1 MHAAP
6 DRAGRVAAGDTAES
20 VSAPGV
26 ERTAPGADAATSDA
40 LDPKRIAEDFPAL
53 DQTAHGKPLVYLD
66 TAASAQR
73 PRKVLDAIV
82 GYYEHDNANVHRGI
96 YELSIRSTERF
107 EASRTRMARFLGAS
121 QSAEIVFVRGTTEGI
136 NLVASAWGGAN
147 VGSGD
152 EIVLSEL
159 EHHSDIVPWQ
169 ILANRVGA
177 KIRWIGID
185 GEGRLKLDELDA
197 LLSERTRI
205 VCVNHISNA
214 LGTINPVA
222 DIAERAH
229 SAGALM
235 LVDGAQGAPHL
246 DVDVEALGCDFYA
259 ISSHKMGGPMGAGAL
274 WARRELLEEM
284 PPYQGGGEMIS
295 VVGPDSSTWAEVPH
309 KFEAGTPN
317 VAGAVG
323 MAAAAD
329 YLDDLGHDRIAAHEA
344 SLAAYGLE
352 ALSKIEGLTLFG
364 PTQPEDRIAVFS
376 FEIDGIHPHD
386 VATILDSEGVAI
398 RAGHHCAQPLMRSLG
413 VPATTRASCWVYT
426 STDDIDRLV
435 DALGVAKKLFA

>member
-6 DRAGRVAAGDTAES
+6 DRHGRGIATVDAPAVPAA
-20 VSAPGV
+20 AP
-26 ERTAPGADAATSDA
+26 
-40 LDPKRIAEDFPAL
+40 LDPHRIREDFPAL

-73 PRKVLDAIV
+73 SRRVLDAIT

-107 EASRTRMARFLGAS
+107 EASRSRMARFLGAS

-147 VGSGD
+147 VGAGD
-152 EIVLSEL
+152 EIVLSTL

-169 ILANRVGA
+169 LLANRVGA
-177 KIRWIGID
+177 KIRWLGID
-185 GEGRLKLDELDA
+185 DEGRVRLDELDA
-197 LLSERTRI
+197 LLSDRTRI

-222 DIAERAH
+222 EIAERAH
-229 SAGALM
+229 AAGALM
-235 LVDGAQGAPHL
+235 LVDGAQGAPHA
-246 DVDVEALGCDFYA
+246 DVDVQALGCDFYA
-259 ISSHKMGGPMGAGAL
+259 ISSHKMGGPMGAGVL

-295 VVGPDSSTWAEVPH
+295 VVGPDTSTWADVPH

-329 YLDDLGHDRIAAHEA
+329 YLDDLGHDRIAAHET
-344 SLAAYGLE
+344 SLTEYGLE
-352 ALSKIEGLTLFG
+352 ALRSIDGLHVFG
-364 PTQPEDRIAVFS
+364 PSDPAERIAVFS
-376 FEIDGIHPHD
+376 FEMDGIHPHD
-386 VATILDSEGVAI
+386 IATILDTEGVAI

-413 VPATTRASCWVYT
+413 VAATSRASCWVYT

-435 DALGVAKKLFA
+435 DGLAVATKLFA

>member
-6 DRAGRVAAGDTAES
+6 DRHGRGIAT
-20 VSAPGV
+20 
-26 ERTAPGADAATSDA
+26 ADAPAVPA
-40 LDPKRIAEDFPAL
+40 AAPLDPHRIREDFPAL

-73 PRKVLDAIV
+73 SRRVLDAIT

-107 EASRTRMARFLGAS
+107 EASRSRMARFLGAS

-147 VGSGD
+147 VGAGD
-152 EIVLSEL
+152 EIVLSTL

-169 ILANRVGA
+169 LLANRVGA
-177 KIRWIGID
+177 KIRWLGID
-185 GEGRLKLDELDA
+185 DEGRVRLAELDA
-197 LLSERTRI
+197 LLSDRTRI

-222 DIAERAH
+222 EIAERAH
-229 SAGALM
+229 AAGALM
-235 LVDGAQGAPHL
+235 LVDGAQGAPHA
-246 DVDVEALGCDFYA
+246 DVDVQALGCDFYA
-259 ISSHKMGGPMGAGAL
+259 ISSHKMGGPMGAGVL

-295 VVGPDSSTWAEVPH
+295 VVGPDTSTWADVPH

-329 YLDDLGHDRIAAHEA
+329 YLDDLGHDRIAAHET
-344 SLAAYGLE
+344 SLTEYGLE
-352 ALSKIEGLTLFG
+352 ALRSIDGLHVFG
-364 PTQPEDRIAVFS
+364 PSDPAERIAVFS
-376 FEIDGIHPHD
+376 FEMDGIHPHD
-386 VATILDSEGVAI
+386 IATILDTEGVAI

-413 VPATTRASCWVYT
+413 VAATSRASCWVYT

-435 DALGVAKKLFA
+435 DGLAVATKLFA

>member
-6 DRAGRVAAGDTAES
+6 DSRDAGTATAERAGTRSSE
-20 VSAPGV
+20 GV
-26 ERTAPGADAATSDA
+26 TAPPSPAA
-40 LDPKRIAEDFPAL
+40 LDPHRIREDFPAL
-53 DQTAHGKPLVYLD
+53 EQASHGKPLVYLD
-66 TAASAQR
+66 TAATAQR
-73 PRKVLDAIV
+73 PRRVLDAIT
-82 GYYEHDNANVHRGI
+82 GYYERDNANVHRGI
-96 YELSIRSTERF
+96 YELSMRSTERF
-107 EASRTRMARFLGAS
+107 EAARSRIARFLGAS
-121 QSAEIVFVRGTTEGI
+121 QAAEIVFVRGTTEGI
-136 NLVASAWGGAN
+136 NLVASSWGGAN
-147 VGSGD
+147 VGAGD
-152 EIVLSEL
+152 EIVLSTL

-185 GEGRLKLDELDA
+185 DEGRIRLDHLDE

-205 VCVNHISNA
+205 VCVNHIANA
-214 LGTINPVA
+214 LGTINPVVE
-222 DIAERAH
+222 IAERAH
-229 SAGALM
+229 AAGALLM
-235 LVDGAQGAPHL
+235 VDGAQGAPHA
-246 DVDVEALGCDFYA
+246 DIDVEALGCDFYA

-329 YLDDLGHDRIAAHEA
+329 YLDALGHDRIAAHEGT
-344 SLAAYGLE
+344 LAAYGLE
-352 ALSKIEGLTLFG
+352 ALATVDGLRMYG
-364 PTQPEDRIAVFS
+364 PSDPAERIAVFS
-376 FEIDGIHPHD
+376 FDIDGIHPHD
-386 VATILDSEGVAI
+386 VATILDTEGVAI
-398 RAGHHCAQPLMRSLG
+398 RAGHHCAQPLMRALG
-413 VPATTRASCWVYT
+413 VAATTRASCWVYT
-426 STDDIDRLV
+426 STEDIDRLV

>member
-1 MHAAP
+1 MNAHAA
-6 DRAGRVAAGDTAES
+6 AAAAT
-20 VSAPGV
+20 
-26 ERTAPGADAATSDA
+26 PGAPPAPT
-40 LDPKRIAEDFPAL
+40 LDPRAIHEDFPGL

-66 TAASAQR
+66 TAATAQR
-73 PRKVLDAIV
+73 PRRVLDAVI
-82 GYYEHDNANVHRGI
+82 GYYERDNANVHRGI
-96 YELSIRSTERF
+96 YELSIRSTDRF
-107 EASRTRMARFLGAS
+107 EAARATIARFLGAS
-121 QSAEIVFVRGTTEGI
+121 QPAEIVFVRGTTEGI

-147 VGSGD
+147 VGEGD
-152 EIVLSEL
+152 EIVLSTL

-177 KIRWIGID
+177 RIRWIGID
-185 GEGRLKLDELDA
+185 EQGRIRLDHLDE

-222 DIAERAH
+222 EIAERAH
-229 SAGALM
+229 AAGAKVM
-235 LVDGAQGAPHL
+235 VDGAQGAPHL

-259 ISSHKMGGPMGAGAL
+259 VSSHKMGGPMGAGAL
-274 WARRELLEEM
+274 WAPRELLEEM

-295 VVGPDSSTWAEVPH
+295 IVGPDSSTWAEVPH

-329 YLDDLGHDRIAAHEA
+329 YLDKLGHGRIAAHEKA
-344 SLAAYGLE
+344 LAEYGLE
-352 ALSKIEGLTLFG
+352 ALGTIEGLRMFG
-364 PTQPEDRIAVFS
+364 PSDPVERIAVFS
-376 FEIDGIHPHD
+376 FEIEGIHPHD
-386 VATILDSEGVAI
+386 IATILDAQGVAV
-398 RAGHHCAQPLMRSLG
+398 RAGHHCAQPLMRALG
-413 VPATTRASCWVYT
+413 VAATTRASCWVYT

-435 DALGVAKKLFA
+435 DGLGVARRVFA

>member
-6 DRAGRVAAGDTAES
+6 DRHGRGIAT
-20 VSAPGV
+20 
-26 ERTAPGADAATSDA
+26 ADAPAVPA
-40 LDPKRIAEDFPAL
+40 AAPLDPHRIREDVPAL

-73 PRKVLDAIV
+73 SRRVLDAIT

-107 EASRTRMARFLGAS
+107 EASRSRMARFLGAS

-147 VGSGD
+147 VGAGD
-152 EIVLSEL
+152 EIVLSTL

-169 ILANRVGA
+169 LLANRVGA
-177 KIRWIGID
+177 KIRWLGID
-185 GEGRLKLDELDA
+185 DEGRVRLAELDA
-197 LLSERTRI
+197 LLSDRTRI

-222 DIAERAH
+222 EIAERAH
-229 SAGALM
+229 AAGALI
-235 LVDGAQGAPHL
+235 LVDGAQGAPHA
-246 DVDVEALGCDFYA
+246 DVDVQALGCDFYA
-259 ISSHKMGGPMGAGAL
+259 ISSHKMGGPMGAGVL

-295 VVGPDSSTWAEVPH
+295 VVGPDTSTWADVPH

-329 YLDDLGHDRIAAHEA
+329 YLDDLGHDRIAAHET
-344 SLAAYGLE
+344 SLTEYGLE
-352 ALSKIEGLTLFG
+352 ALRSIDGLHVFG
-364 PTQPEDRIAVFS
+364 PSDPAERIAVFS
-376 FEIDGIHPHD
+376 FEMDGIHPHD
-386 VATILDSEGVAI
+386 IATILDTEGVAI

-413 VPATTRASCWVYT
+413 VAATSRASCWVYT

-435 DALGVAKKLFA
+435 DGLAVATKLFA